1 MIRLFLL
8 IIIIL
13 SILWI
18 LRPFFLNTKN
28 SSKNKDKLDRIL
40 DPDQNSFRQ
49 QNTVLM
55 IVGATVLLALVFWI
69 LPKLGI
75 NLLALL
81 QKIIPI
87 ISSLRGILPF

>member
-1 MIRLFLL
+1 MVRLFLL
-8 IIIIL
+8 MIIIL
-13 SILWI
+13 FIVWI
-18 LRPFFLNTKN
+18 LRPFLNTKN

-49 QNTVLM
+49 QNKFLL
-55 IVGATVLLALVFWI
+55 IIGAIVLLAFVFWI
-69 LPKLGI
+69 LPKFGI
-75 NLLALL
+75 NLPALL

>member
-1 MIRLFLL
+1 MVRLFLL

-13 SILWI
+13 FIVWI
-18 LRPFFLNTKN
+18 LRPFLNTKK
-28 SSKNKDKLDRIL
+28 STKNKDTLDKIL
-40 DPDQNSFRQ
+40 DPDQTSFRQ

-55 IVGATVLLALVFWI
+55 IIAAIVALALVLWI
-69 LPKLGI
+69 LPRFGI
-75 NLLALL
+75 NPLALL

>member
-1 MIRLFLL
+1 MVRLFLL

-13 SILWI
+13 FVVWI
-18 LRPFFLNTKN
+18 LRPFLNTK
-28 SSKNKDKLDRIL
+28 SSTKNKDNLDRIL

-55 IVGATVLLALVFWI
+55 IIGAIILLALVLWI
-69 LPKLGI
+69 LPKFGI
-75 NLLALL
+75 NIPALL

>member
-1 MIRLFLL
+1 MVRLFLL
-8 IIIIL
+8 MVIIFFIV
-13 SILWI
+13 WI
-18 LRPFFLNTKN
+18 LRPFLNTKN
-28 SSKNKDKLDRIL
+28 STKNKDNLDRIL

-49 QNTVLM
+49 QNNVLM
-55 IVGATVLLALVFWI
+55 IIAAIVLIVLVIWI
-69 LPKLGI
+69 LPKFGI

>member
-1 MIRLFLL
+1 MVRLFLL

-13 SILWI
+13 FFVWI
-18 LRPFFLNTKN
+18 LLPFLNAKKSTE
-28 SSKNKDKLDRIL
+28 NKDNVDRIL
-40 DPDQNSFRQ
+40 DPAQDSFRQ

-55 IVGATVLLALVFWI
+55 IIGATVVLALFLWI
-69 LPKLGI
+69 LPKFGI
-75 NLLALL
+75 NLPALL